1 MHKMLV
7 IHLGKCTLS
16 LLGRMPF
23 PDRHL
28 VILFCCTTLT
38 EYVKSPIRDQV
49 YKIALRTCSSL
60 FTLLDNNSSYI
71 MDILNCVVHKCKVS
85 IAI

>member
-1 MHKMLV
+1 MLV

-23 PDRHL
+23 PDREL

-38 EYVKSPIRDQV
+38 GYVKSPVKDQV
-49 YKIALRTCSSL
+49 YKV
-60 FTLLDNNSSYI
+60 
-71 MDILNCVVHKCKVS
+71 M
-85 IAI
+85 